1 MSLSLVVIAML
12 LLPSGEEDAVA
23 RARAVEDAR
32 RSLSQS
38 IAAANA
44 APEALRAEATDD
56 ARMQLD
62 QPMDCFTLEDLARA
76 STEIERKGAAALYA
90 LGAATA
96 LESESDRR
104 DREHLLAAAF
114 LAAGFAEEAGLAGI
128 ETGTTSGHTIAR
140 LAALAIAPAGVA
152 PLRQRCGVFDGF
164 SERVGAHAR
173 GESQLT
179 DEDWKLFSMLPVRL
193 RFEIADALAS
203 AALERGDMQD
213 AGAIRRTAL
222 ADAPRPATTATPA
235 RLIDALESDDETA
248 LAALSEIAAQ
258 PGAMQSHALEALADR
273 FDKLSPPAQAA
284 LADDLSDAA
293 ARPAPAHERS
303 DLDRSRLR
311 IIEHGL
317 AADKFADR
325 VKALSDLAKHPE
337 YYAQLPAPLRKNAI
351 ADLQQLGA
359 REALLLLGEDE
370 SIRSRKVAHA
380 SVEPRIRVTAVAP
393 AGANLGE
400 AGAFTASVAEELVLI
415 KAELQK

>member
-1 MSLSLVVIAML
+1 
-12 LLPSGEEDAVA
+12 
-23 RARAVEDAR
+23 
-32 RSLSQS
+32 
-38 IAAANA
+38 
-44 APEALRAEATDD
+44 
-56 ARMQLD
+56 
-62 QPMDCFTLEDLARA
+62 
-76 STEIERKGAAALYA
+76 
-90 LGAATA
+90 
-96 LESESDRR
+96 
-104 DREHLLAAAF
+104 
-114 LAAGFAEEAGLAGI
+114 
-128 ETGTTSGHTIAR
+128 
-140 LAALAIAPAGVA
+140 
-152 PLRQRCGVFDGF
+152 
-164 SERVGAHAR
+164 
-173 GESQLT
+173 LT